1 MRPTQKIRRTAIA
14 VLLVLGSAIA
24 ADAQQDGS
32 SGLPL
37 PRFVSLRAG
46 EVNLRTGPG
55 VQYPIEWI
63 YQKQSLPVE
72 IIAEHT
78 TWRKIRDWEGAQGW
92 AHQSMLGAKRSMI
105 VIGGTRNVYRKPDAA
120 APVVARVEP
129 GVIGKL
135 AACPDGTD
143 WCRVEI
149 EGLEGWI
156 KRSDFWGVYRGEVL
170 E

>member
-1 MRPTQKIRRTAIA
+1 MRPTLKICRTAVA
-14 VLLVLGSAIA
+14 VLLVLASAIGA
-24 ADAQQDGS
+24 EAQQDGA

-92 AHQSMLGAKRSMI
+92 VHQSMLGAKRSMI
-105 VIGGTRNVYRKPDAA
+105 VIGGTRNVYKKPDVAGA
-120 APVVARVEP
+120 VVARVEP

-135 AACPDGTD
+135 ATCPDGTE
-143 WCRVEI
+143 WCRVEV
-149 EGLEGWI
+149 EGIEGWI
-156 KRSDFWGVYRGEVL
+156 KRADFWGVYRGEVL

>member
-1 MRPTQKIRRTAIA
+1 MRTVHVSRRVLIA
-14 VLLVLGSAIA
+14 ALLVLASAVA

-63 YQKQSLPVE
+63 YQRQSLPVE
-72 IIAEHT
+72 IIAENT

-92 AHQSMLGAKRSMI
+92 VHQSMLGAKRSMI
-105 VIGGTRNVYRKPDAA
+105 VIGGTRDVFRKPDPASA
-120 APVVARVEP
+120 VVARAEP

-135 AACPDGTD
+135 ASCPDGTE

-149 EGLEGWI
+149 EGNEGWL

>member
-1 MRPTQKIRRTAIA
+1 MGPTRNPRRIAIA
-14 VLLVLGSAIA
+14 VLLVFAAAVA

-63 YQKQSLPVE
+63 YQRQSLPVE

-92 AHQSMLGAKRSMI
+92 VHQSMLGAKRSMI
-105 VIGGTRNVYRKPDAA
+105 VVGGTRNVYRKPDPAGT
-120 APVVARVEP
+120 VVARAEP

-135 AACPDGTD
+135 AACPDGTE

-149 EGLEGWI
+149 EGIEGWL